1 MQADRQIDTRIGAR
15 LDAVPLSRYHWRLL
29 ALIAAGMYFDSF
41 DIYIAGTVL
50 AAMIKSGE
58 STLQLN
64 ASFVSVTFIGMMVG
78 AWLSGVMGDR
88 YGRRFCYQFNLLI
101 YGLASLAAALAPSIY
116 WLIVFR
122 LVMGVGMGAEIVVGY
137 GTLSE
142 FIPPTWRGRFGT
154 IVNLVIN
161 SSLFLSTLLGWMIVP
176 HYGWRWMFAIAGVGA
191 LVAWFLRKRL
201 PESPRW
207 LASKGRVREALQVVE
222 TIETACGVAPS
233 SQVSRIEQA
242 APAPTQPAARMPGD
256 TARAARLRD
265 LFAPGMRARTLSAIT
280 VLVVQFVA
288 QFAFVSWIP
297 TFLVKEGHSI
307 SSSLGMTAVMFAG
320 GPVGSIVAFLLTE
333 RVGRKWGIVAFSVIC
348 AVLGAGYPFAQQ
360 AWLVATLG
368 FTITACLYVL
378 SSFTIASYVPELFP
392 TALRLRGAG
401 LANTVGRAV
410 SIALPYAVT
419 AAYAGTG
426 IAGVLTLIVGTL
438 LAQALIVGVFGPET
452 KNRSLESIS
461 TGPEAD
467 GEARARMAES
477 GGAAR

>member
-1 MQADRQIDTRIGAR
+1 MQADTRIGAR
-15 LDAVPLSRYHWRLL
+15 LDSVPLSRYHWRLL

-64 ASFVSVTFIGMMVG
+64 ATFVSVTFIGMMIG

-101 YGLASLAAALAPSIY
+101 YGLASIAAALAPSIY
-116 WLIVFR
+116 WLIFFR

-142 FIPPTWRGRFGT
+142 FIPPAWRGRFGT
-154 IVNLVIN
+154 IVNLIIN

-191 LVAWFLRKRL
+191 LVAWFLRKRM

-207 LASKGRVREALQVVE
+207 LASKGREREAIAVVE
-222 TIETACGVAPS
+222 SIEAACGVKAASPVAP
-233 SQVSRIEQA
+233 VV
-242 APAPTQPAARMPGD
+242 APQSVKETPTRFG
-256 TARAARLRD
+256 D
-265 LFAPGMRARTLSAIT
+265 LFAPGMRARTFSAIT
-280 VLVVQFVA
+280 VLCVQFVA

-297 TFLVKEGHSI
+297 TFLVKEGHTI
-307 SSSLGMTAVMFAG
+307 SNSLGLTAVMFAG
-320 GPVGSIVAFLLTE
+320 GPIGSLIAFLLTE
-333 RVGRKWGIVAFSVIC
+333 RIGRKWGIVTFSLIC
-348 AVLGAGYPFAQQ
+348 AALGVGYPFAQN
-360 AWLVATLG
+360 AFVIASLG
-368 FTITACLYVL
+368 FAITACLYVL

-392 TALRLRGAG
+392 TALRLRGTG
-401 LANTVGRAV
+401 LANTIGRAV
-410 SIALPYAVT
+410 SIALPYAVA

-426 IAGVLTLIVGTL
+426 IAGVLTMIVGTL
-438 LAQALIVGVFGPET
+438 LAQALIVGMFGPET
-452 KNRSLESIS
+452 KNRSLEAISIDTLTPADAHADLRDTQTS
-461 TGPEAD
+461 T
-467 GEARARMAES
+467 R
-477 GGAAR
+477 